1 MRYLFGFLCVCALG
15 LVPLV
20 GCGETSGDGGNG
32 GAAGSGG
39 AAGGGGTGGDGGTG
53 GTGGTA
59 GQCDDGTQAAYDS
72 ATCQACA
79 ECASEG
85 PCQCNAQSCQDF
97 LGCNLSCTTVECTAS
112 CIDLYPYGAHLF
124 GRAVQCAVCDTCP
137 NNCGFPA
144 DPYWCDSG
152 VMTCFQGDECTG
164 SLICCQPDGPFT
176 LGHCVTEAVCDE
188 WLGGSGTGGSAGNG
202 GTGGSDL

>member
-1 MRYLFGFLCVCALG
+1 MRYVLGFIVVLALG
-15 LVPLV
+15 IM
-20 GCGETSGDGGNG
+20 GCGETSGTGGSG
-32 GAAGSGG
+32 GTGGVGGDGG
-39 AAGGGGTGGDGGTG
+39 AAGGGGVG

-72 ATCQACA
+72 ATCQACVA
-79 ECASEG
+79 CASEG

-97 LGCNLSCTTVECTAS
+97 LGCALSCTTVECTDS
-112 CIDLYPYGAHLF
+112 CIDRYAAGAHLF
-124 GRAVQCAVCDTCP
+124 VQANQCAVCDTCP

>member
-1 MRYLFGFLCVCALG
+1 MRYLVGFMCVLALG
-15 LVPLV
+15 TM
-20 GCGETSGDGGNG
+20 GCGETSGTGGSGGTG
-32 GAAGSGG
+32 GAGGDGG
-39 AAGGGGTGGDGGTG
+39 AAGGGVG

-72 ATCQACA
+72 AICQACA
-79 ECASEG
+79 ECAIEG
-85 PCQCNAQSCQDF
+85 PCPCNAQSCQDF
-97 LGCNLSCTTVECTAS
+97 LGCNLSCTTLECTAS

-144 DPYWCDSG
+144 DPDWCDSG